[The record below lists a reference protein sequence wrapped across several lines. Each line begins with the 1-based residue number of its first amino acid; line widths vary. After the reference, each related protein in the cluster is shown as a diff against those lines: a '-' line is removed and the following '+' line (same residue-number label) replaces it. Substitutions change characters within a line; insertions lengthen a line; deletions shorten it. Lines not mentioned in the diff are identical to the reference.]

1 MAQPAAYVALQDS
14 AITLAVGEDRDHTF
28 GFDAPGVDA
37 RRESVLIFDA
47 NPSLAN
53 GEDVSLEW
61 SLNGKSVL
69 VQTFGTGEARAWQE
83 IVGKDTL
90 KANDNKL
97 TVRLTDTDNNGA
109 IGIQDVVLHYTQKKS

>member
-1 MAQPAAYVALQDS
+1 MAQPAAYVTLEDS
-14 AITLAVGEDRDHTF
+14 AILLEIGGDLDHTF

-37 RRESVLIFDA
+37 GRNSVLTFDA

-61 SLNGKSVL
+61 TLNGKDVL
-69 VQTFGTGEARAWQE
+69 IQTFGTGEPRAWQE

-90 KANDNKL
+90 KASDNKL
-97 TVRLTDTDNNGA
+97 TVRLTDKDKKGA
-109 IGIQDVVLHYTQKKS
+109 IGIQDVVLLYTQKS

>member
-1 MAQPAAYVALQDS
+1 M
-14 AITLAVGEDRDHTF
+14 
-28 GFDAPGVDA
+28 DA

-61 SLNGKSVL
+61 SLNGKAVL
-69 VQTFGTGEARAWQE
+69 IQTFGTGEPRAWQE

-90 KANDNKL
+90 KASDNKL
-97 TVRLTDTDNNGA
+97 TVRLTDTDNKGA
-109 IGIQDVVLHYTQKKS
+109 IGIQDVVLLYTQKQS